1 MKRRTVMFFVLCVS
15 ILINGAFVAY
25 AQEIPTATDSAD
37 ALEATTSGDRVTD
50 PAKKTYSQMLR
61 DQRAERRAL
70 RPPLQT
76 DVGDPETRNYSG
88 RIGSPLANRLNPY
101 IRRLLMRAEE
111 IVDGYGQIIPRV
123 NRNLDRLAIENGATI
138 TEAKTHAAQAAES
151 LNRANKE
158 LAAAQEAY
166 EAGQGDEDP
175 SQDFKDMKNALIA
188 MRGYLTDVESELTQA
203 VTAIRTVGGSG
214 NIPTGGQ

>member
-1 MKRRTVMFFVLCVS
+1 MKRRTVVFLVLCVS
-15 ILINGAFVAY
+15 IFIHVAFVSY
-25 AQEIPTATDSAD
+25 AQEVPIATDSAD
-37 ALEATTSGDRVTD
+37 APEATTSGDGVTD

-61 DQRAERRAL
+61 DERAKRRAL

-76 DVGDPETRNYSG
+76 DVGDPETRSYSG

-123 NRNLDRLAIENGATI
+123 NRNLDRLAIEKEVTV
-138 TEAKTHAAQAAES
+138 TEAKSHAAQAAES

-158 LAAAQEAY
+158 LASAQTAY
-166 EAGQGDEDP
+166 EAGLRDEDP
-175 SQDFKDMKNALIA
+175 SQDFNDMKNALIA
-188 MRGYLTDVESELTQA
+188 MRGYLTDVESELAQA
-203 VTAIRTVGGSG
+203 VTAIRTVVGGG
-214 NIPTGGQ
+214 NTPTGGQ